1 MRAMMTENCG
11 GRCKSHLW
19 LIGWLAVGVPFTF
32 LNIMF
37 FMRYA
42 YGADEAKAGAVT
54 ETHWRTLRSRNC
66 PIHILVVAADK
77 SGTMNGGV
85 SGDALWASSLSQ
97 VLLRIPDAHVDFVS
111 PHHLPNHSI
120 IEQVSL
126 LKRGLPHDE
135 GVVGDYKDR
144 LALFPFENR
153 RFRFLDP
160 FARAPCTHFRG
171 MPLTFPTIKE
181 LVRYSGGNYLNDQG
195 VFAMV
200 QHLNK
205 RFKYQWILIRD
216 QPQREYAETLLSDP
230 SLAKKMWVFG
240 LDRPLDL
247 SPKFISSKNA
257 WRAVLSPIHFE
268 NGVYN
273 PDVHGKKM
281 KTLWLPPILPSSL
294 TVAKGERALPP
305 PRTSAVNHRVCS
317 IGSFPPPG
325 HDYLITEMVEGFQ
338 LVRKRVVDA
347 ELLLILT
354 RYEERV
360 DDTLRSLISST
371 AGVTLLPSIPHDE
384 ALRYYREEC
393 DIGVRGYR
401 DDERQVLSTKVIEMA
416 STGMPV
422 IINPSKIHE
431 LVFGSDYK
439 GLWSY
444 TNVNAAESFADVVSS
459 LLLDSEV
466 FHIASRQVL
475 SGMGPYTADNIA
487 GNLYRALP
495 SGSCSSSISR
505 TLRSPIAIHCPS
517 VHLLFG
523 CLTLR
528 EAFDSSFGYASRVLL
543 EAGDNNVNFMR
554 QHVRTAV
561 ADASLPASSVEVLKS
576 VKERLPSLR
585 LSLFV
590 FFSPLGTGVQDC
602 MYAVKAK
609 GVPMTVVG
617 SGFRSPLLDHLEELD
632 RVSFA
637 RLVRDVLEVK
647 PLAESGVVN
656 GVYFVGSLWPD
667 VFKAFYH
674 QSSAE
679 SRQKYNTSVVMS
691 FELLDG
697 AAVKERQVAAFIQ
710 HKCREL
716 AQLDATIVVAGA
728 GAQRLSQL
736 KVGTQCDNVVVCSTW
751 QCPLSAIAQSE
762 AVVTDSFE
770 LAEAAVSRG
779 KKVGM
784 VTWDGHT
791 KAPNRFLFGVPIHSP
806 DKVGAVV
813 KAMRMPPKKVR
824 AYMETD
830 REGMEEMSSTRIVTA
845 IESNRCFRPHSQTW
859 GERTTL
865 VGTTDLAFLEKFHR
879 PAHQDDEKD
888 EKQGDENED
897 NADGGDIDGH
907 AQAGGQQ
914 EKQENKIEKQS
925 KSGGTSAKKNGRQ
938 RWCSRHNYH
947 SC

>member
-1 MRAMMTENCG
+1 MPARRSSRLAKSLRFFILAIPIVSVAGWMYMLQHAHDNSDHAQGSVKVFSSRPPDCKMR
-11 GRCKSHLW
+11 
-19 LIGWLAVGVPFTF
+19 
-32 LNIMF
+32 
-37 FMRYA
+37 
-42 YGADEAKAGAVT
+42 
-54 ETHWRTLRSRNC
+54 
-66 PIHILVVAADK
+66 ILVVAADG
-77 SGTMNGGV
+77 SARFEDGV
-85 SGDALWASSLSQ
+85 SGDGIWLASITK
-97 VLLRIPDAHVDFVS
+97 VLLRMDGAKVDLMS
-111 PHHLPNHSI
+111 PFSLPPPATL
-120 IEQVSL
+120 QA
-126 LKRGLPHDE
+126 LKDEIRGRPVGKQKDEEEYKRNRARMLMLPLDS
-135 GVVGDYKDR
+135 DNFF
-144 LALFPFENR
+144 L
-153 RFRFLDP
+153 LDP
-160 FARAPCTHFRG
+160 LRKTPCPFFRK
-171 MPLTFPTIKE
+171 MPVSFPQKAHMA
-181 LVRYSGGNYLNDQG
+181 GNKNFRYLNALGMKEVVKTLDET
-195 VFAMV
+195 V
-200 QHLNK
+200 H
-205 RFKYQWILIRD
+205 YDWILIRD

-528 EAFDSSFGYASRVLL
+528 EAFDSSFGYASRVFLDVGTSSSLSAKEMTVRVKSLL
-543 EAGDNNVNFMR
+543 E
-554 QHVRTAV
+554 
-561 ADASLPASSVEVLKS
+561 SLRVPASAVSVANS
-576 VKERLPSLR
+576 VAEDVPTIRAS
-585 LSLFV
+585 V
-590 FFSPLGTGVQDC
+590 FLLFSPLIPSSLNVAKAC
-602 MYAVKAK
+602 RNRSIPIAVF
-609 GVPMTVVG
+609 G
-617 SGFRSPLLDHLEELD
+617 SGWGLGTRGEDRSNGTISSAEWIDNAA
-632 RVSFA
+632 SF
-637 RLVRDVLEVK
+637 RLVRDVMEVK
-647 PLAESGVVN
+647 PLTESGMDKAVF
-656 GVYFVGSLWPD
+656 FVGSVWPD
-667 VFKAFYH
+667 VRKSFADFFLQAAVPASDITLIVFGHSEFIWATVEELLKETSVCARDDLSIRVLSMDRRKREKKIEKGCAANVLRCKGGDIACVPLHVLSANVIATDDVEVLEMAAGMGKGAIYIGHDTQQRRIAKELAVKNADAFGKRAMYLFDGGKRDIREQGFLEGTAKRVVSVIH
-674 QSSAE
+674 DVRCNGAKKRSWEEKTSLFDSSAE
-679 SRQKYNTSVVMS
+679 
-691 FELLDG
+691 
-697 AAVKERQVAAFIQ
+697 I
-710 HKCREL
+710 
-716 AQLDATIVVAGA
+716 I
-728 GAQRLSQL
+728 
-736 KVGTQCDNVVVCSTW
+736 
-751 QCPLSAIAQSE
+751 
-762 AVVTDSFE
+762 
-770 LAEAAVSRG
+770 
-779 KKVGM
+779 
-784 VTWDGHT
+784 
-791 KAPNRFLFGVPIHSP
+791 
-806 DKVGAVV
+806 
-813 KAMRMPPKKVR
+813 
-824 AYMETD
+824 
-830 REGMEEMSSTRIVTA
+830 
-845 IESNRCFRPHSQTW
+845 
-859 GERTTL
+859 
-865 VGTTDLAFLEKFHR
+865 
-879 PAHQDDEKD
+879 
-888 EKQGDENED
+888 
-897 NADGGDIDGH
+897 
-907 AQAGGQQ
+907 
-914 EKQENKIEKQS
+914 
-925 KSGGTSAKKNGRQ
+925 
-938 RWCSRHNYH
+938 
-947 SC
+947 